1 MRRCHAGLFPGTR
14 SRQTGHVSSRWKE
27 NACRR
32 LKESLGNERLRI
44 IFPFVVYRCWRTD
57 SSNCSI
63 TAGWKSAWPASREF
77 LEERNDEGADELF
90 FRLIGDRRISPI
102 SVMFLWENL
111 WWIFLLRVQSSI
123 GNIRLFSMMHRFLSY
138 LHRSVNFNLLWNT
151 EKYYIIVVRFLVAFK
166 MFQKISFRSIEIFL
180 GNNST
185 NILYTNSTN
194 LMDRWPSI
202 IF

>member
-90 FRLIGDRRISPI
+90 FRLIGDRRVSPI
-102 SVMFLWENL
+102 SVMFP
-111 WWIFLLRVQSSI
+111 LRKPLMNFSSSCSI

-138 LHRSVNFNLLWNT
+138 LHSQL
-151 EKYYIIVVRFLVAFK
+151 IP
-166 MFQKISFRSIEIFL
+166 
-180 GNNST
+180 
-185 NILYTNSTN
+185 IL
-194 LMDRWPSI
+194 I
-202 IF
+202 C

>member
-32 LKESLGNERLRI
+32 LKESLGNEGLRI

-90 FRLIGDRRISPI
+90 FRLIGDRRVSPI
-102 SVMFLWENL
+102 SVMFFWEFFFFVFKVAL
-111 WWIFLLRVQSSI
+111 EILDYFRWCTVFFHIYI
-123 GNIRLFSMMHRFLSY
+123 GQLILICYEIQRNIILSLFDF
-138 LHRSVNFNLLWNT
+138 
-151 EKYYIIVVRFLVAFK
+151 
-166 MFQKISFRSIEIFL
+166 
-180 GNNST
+180 
-185 NILYTNSTN
+185 
-194 LMDRWPSI
+194 
-202 IF
+202 